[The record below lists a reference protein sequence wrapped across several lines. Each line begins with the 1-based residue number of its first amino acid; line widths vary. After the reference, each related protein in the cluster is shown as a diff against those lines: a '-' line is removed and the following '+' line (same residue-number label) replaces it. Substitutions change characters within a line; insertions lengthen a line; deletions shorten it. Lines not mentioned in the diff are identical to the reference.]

1 MFKERIEIFFFYY
14 INCRFIFFIML
25 KLLLGDNMLEEIRVS
40 LDNNLNL
47 TREVKAR
54 LFELIVIF
62 NDKFPNVKLDN
73 LNNRIKTLRIENNDK
88 FLNNDVSMYDFKN
101 NIIYLNT
108 KEMQKSYDMRHILMY
123 ELLNVITSNNYH
135 MGFDTDG
142 KLEALNVGYTEV
154 LANYLVGNNGEE
166 QLYPEEAVMAN
177 MITII
182 VGSDNMFNAY
192 INNDSKFVL
201 NKLIEAGVNL

>member
-1 MFKERIEIFFFYY
+1 
-14 INCRFIFFIML
+14 ML
-25 KLLLGDNMLEEIRVS
+25 KLILGDNMLEEIRIS
-40 LDNNLNL
+40 LDNNFNL

-62 NDKFPNVKLDN
+62 NEKFPNVNLEN
-73 LNNRIKTLRIENNDK
+73 LNNRVKTLRIEKSDK
-88 FLNNDVSMYDFKN
+88 FLNNDISMYDFKN
-101 NIIYLNT
+101 NIIHLNT
-108 KEMQKSYDMRHILMY
+108 KEMEKSYDMRHILMF

-142 KLEALNVGYTEV
+142 RLEALNVGYTEV

-166 QLYPEEAVMAN
+166 QVYPEEAIMAN

-192 INNDSKFVL
+192 INNDSRILL
-201 NKLIEAGVNL
+201 NKIVEAGVIL

>member
-1 MFKERIEIFFFYY
+1 
-14 INCRFIFFIML
+14 ML
-25 KLLLGDNMLEEIRVS
+25 ELVLGDNMLEEIRVS

-62 NDKFPNVKLDN
+62 NNKFPSVDLKN
-73 LNNRIKTLRIENNDK
+73 LNNRVKTLKILKNDK
-88 FLNNDVSMYDFKN
+88 FLNNDISMYDFRN

-108 KEMQKSYDMRHILMY
+108 KEMEKPYDVRHILMF
-123 ELLNVITSNNYH
+123 ELLNIITSSNYN

-142 KLEALNVGYTEV
+142 RLEALNVGYTEV
-154 LANYLVGNNGEE
+154 LANYLVGNNGEI
-166 QLYPEEAVMAN
+166 QVYPEEAVMAN
-177 MITII
+177 MICTI

-192 INNDSKFVL
+192 INNDSRIL
-201 NKLIEAGVNL
+201 INKIVEAGVNL